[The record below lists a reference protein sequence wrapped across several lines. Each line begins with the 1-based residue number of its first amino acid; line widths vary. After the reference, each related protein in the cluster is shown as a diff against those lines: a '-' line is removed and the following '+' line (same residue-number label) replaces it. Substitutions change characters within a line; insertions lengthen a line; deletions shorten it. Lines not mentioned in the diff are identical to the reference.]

1 MNLANKLTLLR
12 IGLAVGVFLAL
23 THSESSFHVV
33 AFFLFLAAVITDW
46 IDGYVARKTHSISA
60 FGKVA
65 DPIADKILV
74 LGTLIALIRSKELE
88 IPLWGVFFIIA
99 RELLIGGMRILTSA
113 QGHIPVA
120 EPWGKWKMGI
130 QSGSILVML
139 AILVLLE
146 QMTSPLF
153 GAWLARLPYYLT
165 ILCVAVAWSS
175 AYQYFK
181 QSRKVLEKTWG

>member
-23 THSESSFHVV
+23 TRGEASFHLA
-33 AFFLFLAAVITDW
+33 AFFLFLAAVVTDW
-46 IDGYVARKTHSISA
+46 VDGYVARKTHSISA

-65 DPIADKILV
+65 DPIADKILI
-74 LGTLIALIRSKELE
+74 LGTLIALLRSKELE

-139 AILVLLE
+139 AILVLTE
-146 QMTSPLF
+146 QAAPPF
-153 GAWLARLPYYLT
+153 GDWLVKLPYYLT

-181 QSRKVLEKTWG
+181 QSQKVLEKTWS